1 VAGGIQFCHFYYK
14 SGDARSLL
22 GVHSEGFFQN
32 LLTLNG
38 LSAKFK
44 RLFCLSTFF
53 SYWRAGMM
61 TLMSTVTITLPDGS
75 QKMVEAGSTVLDLA
89 KMIGRRLADAALAAK
104 VDGQLVDLSSLLEKN
119 AQVSILTE
127 KDQESLEIYRHSSA
141 HLLALAVIELF
152 PGTQLG
158 VGPAID
164 NGFYYDFYRQ
174 EPFTLEDLEKIEKKM
189 QELISSD
196 LPYLRVMVDKSA
208 GLEQFRGM
216 GEGLKCELIQ
226 EKAGH
231 QFSCYQLGKLTDFCL
246 GPHIPSTGKI
256 KAVKLLSVAGAYWKG
271 DEKNVQMQRIYGTSF
286 FSQKELDDY
295 LKQIEEAKKRDHRR
309 IGKDLNLFSLQED
322 SGPGLVFWHPKG
334 ALIRKEIEDFWRDQH
349 LKAGYEFVFSP
360 HIAKLELWNTSG
372 HSDFYREN
380 MYSPMEID
388 EVDYQLKPMNCPF
401 HILIYKNEMRSYRDL
416 PLRWAELGTVYRY
429 ERSGV
434 LQGLFRVR
442 GFTQDDAHIFCQ
454 PEKIEAEV
462 MGVLDFTLFMLK
474 SFGFD
479 LYEVYLSTRPD
490 KFVGAPEDWERATE
504 ALRRA
509 IDAKGL
515 SYNVDEGGGAF
526 YGPKIDIKIKDAIG
540 RAWQCTTVQFDFNL
554 PERFNISY
562 IGEDGKEHRPYMV
575 HRALLGSLERF
586 FGILIEHYVGAFPFW
601 LSPVQVAVMPIS
613 ERHNTAASQLS
624 EKLVDLGFRA
634 RADLRNEKINGKIRK
649 AQMEKIPY
657 MVVLGDKEIENG
669 SLAVRNRFEGDLG
682 PFSFEKFV
690 ELIED
695 LKKNKLSRP

>member
-1 VAGGIQFCHFYYK
+1 
-14 SGDARSLL
+14 
-22 GVHSEGFFQN
+22 
-32 LLTLNG
+32 
-38 LSAKFK
+38 
-44 RLFCLSTFF
+44 
-53 SYWRAGMM
+53 
-61 TLMSTVTITLPDGS
+61 
-75 QKMVEAGSTVLDLA
+75 MVEAGSTVLDLA
-89 KMIGRRLADAALAAK
+89 KMIGRRLGDAAIAAK
-104 VDGQLVDLSSLLEKN
+104 VDGQLVDLSSPLEKN

-127 KDQESLEIYRHSSA
+127 KDPESLEIYRHSSA

-174 EPFTLEDLEKIEKKM
+174 DPFTPEDLEKIEKKM
-189 QELISSD
+189 QELISSN

-226 EKAGH
+226 EKAGDR
-231 QFSCYQLGKLTDFCL
+231 FSCYQLGKLTDFCL
-246 GPHIPSTGKI
+246 GPHLPSTGKI

-360 HIAKLELWNTSG
+360 HIAKLDLWNTSG

-479 LYEVYLSTRPD
+479 QYEVYLSTRPD

-509 IDAKGL
+509 LEAKGL

-554 PERFNISY
+554 PERFDISY

-601 LSPVQVAVMPIS
+601 LSPIQVAVMPIS

-624 EKLVDLGFRA
+624 EKLVSLGFRS

-657 MVVLGDKEIENG
+657 MVVLGDKEVENG
-669 SLAVRNRFEGDLG
+669 TLSVRNRFEGDLG